1 VVKGFELNGFLPI
14 AMLMLVSGLGIPMM
28 ATMNGSIGRQVGSPA
43 TATAILFSM
52 GCVVSLIILSFVG
65 TPPLAKFTGVP
76 KLFYFGACFMVFYVI
91 AVTYSAPRI
100 GVGNAIFFVLLGQ
113 MISMSVIDHFG
124 IWGAIKTEITLRRL
138 IGLAVMTLGIYLAR
152 KPS

>member
-1 VVKGFELNGFLPI
+1 VKGFELTGFLPI
-14 AMLMLVSGLGIPMM
+14 ATLMLVSGIGIPMM
-28 ATMNGSIGRQVGSPA
+28 ATMNGAIGRQVNSPA
-43 TATAILFSM
+43 AATAILFAM
-52 GCVVSLIILSFVG
+52 GCAVSLIVLSIVG
-65 TPPLAKFTGVP
+65 APPAAKFAGIP
-76 KLFYFGACFMVFYVI
+76 KLYYFGACFMVFYVI

-113 MISMSVIDHFG
+113 MISMSVIDHYG
-124 IWGAIKTEITLRRL
+124 IWGAIKTEITTRRL